1 MTRKPP
7 AIIFVPG
14 IRPKPP
20 ADLHAAQLRR
30 CLTAGVLQAQESP
43 EAAESLAAALRLVG
57 WSLGFYGEHGDISV
71 DLAGVERL
79 LAGQDSVAADSQ
91 EARSLARRITGVLY
105 AISDRFPVLTDIF
118 ATRRM
123 ETRVAE
129 MHRYFFDRDGK
140 ATAARLMV
148 ADALQ
153 VAWDNGQQVLLI
165 GHSFGSVIAYDT
177 LWELCRLQGNP
188 GKVDLFVTMGS
199 PLTMNYIRKRL
210 KGAHR
215 PLEERYPVNINHWV
229 NMAALGEVTALD
241 RKLSDCFAEMVRL
254 GFISSIDDNMTLVNQ
269 FHGPN
274 GLNVHKCYG
283 YLASPVVGQ
292 LLSEWS
298 DRVSAVDNL

>member
-30 CLTAGVLQAQESP
+30 CLTAGVLQAQGSP

-57 WSLGFYGEHGDISV
+57 WSLGFYGAHGDISV
-71 DLAGVERL
+71 DLAGIERL

-91 EARSLARRITGVLY
+91 EALSLARRITGALY

-123 ETRVAE
+123 ETRVEE

-153 VAWDNGQQVLLI
+153 VAWDNGQKVLLI

-177 LWELCRLQGNP
+177 LWELGRLQGNP
-188 GKVDLFVTMGS
+188 GKVDLYVTMGS

-215 PLEERYPVNINHWV
+215 PLEERYPVNINRWI
-229 NMAALGEVTALD
+229 NLAALGEVTALD
-241 RKLSDCFAEMVRL
+241 RKLSACFAEMVRL
-254 GFISSIDDNMTLVNQ
+254 GLTSSIDDNMTLVNQ
-269 FHGPN
+269 FHGPD

-283 YLASPVVGQ
+283 YFASPVVGQ

>member
-1 MTRKPP
+1 MKQKPP

-30 CLTAGVLQAQESP
+30 CLSAGVLRAKGSA
-43 EAAESLAAALRLVG
+43 EAAESLAAAFRLVG
-57 WSLGFYGEHGDISV
+57 WSLGFYGDHGDIAV
-71 DLAGVERL
+71 DEPGIERL
-79 LAGQDSVAADSQ
+79 LAGQDSLAADSR
-91 EARSLARRITGVLY
+91 EALSPGRRIIGVLY

-129 MHRYFFDRDGK
+129 MHRYFFDREGK
-140 ATAARLMV
+140 ASAARLMV

-153 VAWDNGQQVLLI
+153 VAWDNGQRVLLI

-177 LWELCRLQGNP
+177 LWELCHMQDNP
-188 GKVDLFVTMGS
+188 GEVDCFLTMGS
-199 PLTMNYIRKRL
+199 PLTMNYIRRRL

-215 PLEERYPVNINHWV
+215 PPQDRYPTNIRRWKNL
-229 NMAALGEVTALD
+229 AALGEVTALD
-241 RKLSDCFAEMVRL
+241 RKLHDCFAEMVRL
-254 GFISSIDDNMTLVNQ
+254 GLVPRIEDNLELTNQ
-269 FHGPN
+269 FHGPD

-283 YLASPVVGQ
+283 YFASPVVGQ
-292 LLSEWS
+292 LLLDWS
-298 DRVSAVDNL
+298 GSN